1 MPTTYQRREYNDL
14 YRKMPERG
22 LASSRPRRFKP
33 ARGRRK
39 PTTTWIWS
47 RSSTRKRTNEMKNQ
61 TRWWKTVSW
70 MKRCSAT
77 LYIIHIFLC
86 KIILHIHTHIREEL
100 WQSVILRWCGE
111 NWQHGAEHISGLM
124 GGIQKRMYMCSRRGT
139 LYLSFECGLKTDNK
153 RSYGGECARVKETRD
168 FSRAA
173 ATTEKGPR
181 KIEAPQKIW

>member
-61 TRWWKTVSW
+61 TRWWKTVSR

-86 KIILHIHTHIREEL
+86 KIILHIHTHTWRAL
-100 WQSVILRWCGE
+100 T
-111 NWQHGAEHISGLM
+111 ISHTAVVWWKLATRRRAYF
-124 GGIQKRMYMCSRRGT
+124 GINGRCTETHVYVFEMRHS
-139 LYLSFECGLKTDNK
+139 YLSFECGLKTDNK